1 MPAETVAE
9 ALERALADAGL
20 TSAEVTVAEI
30 YQLSPAES
38 SVIIDEMV
46 AGAEF
51 PMVLVGERV
60 ACTGAVDLQAV
71 LEATARA

>member
-1 MPAETVAE
+1 MPAETVTE

-20 TSAEVTVAEI
+20 GPAEVTIAEI

-38 SVIIDEMV
+38 TVIIDEMV

-60 ACTGAVDLQAV
+60 ACTGTVDLQAV